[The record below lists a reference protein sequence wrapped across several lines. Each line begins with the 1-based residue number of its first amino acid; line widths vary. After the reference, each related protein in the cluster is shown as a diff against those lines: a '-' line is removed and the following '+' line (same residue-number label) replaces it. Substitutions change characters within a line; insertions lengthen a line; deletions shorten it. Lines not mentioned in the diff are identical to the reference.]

1 MKTYKILHD
10 LLHNLESY
18 EHQRLE
24 ISHSIEDFARWILQN
39 NAKIVGNE
47 SLSGETIETHRV
59 SQLVVYLQRYAKQ
72 YARKALEDTI
82 LSSEDEFV
90 YLIILYQ
97 AGPMSKTA
105 LIHENR
111 HEKPTGMDII
121 RRMIEAGFMGQSDN
135 PDDGRSKLLH
145 ITPEGRELIERLN
158 TRMDFVAELVTG
170 NLKADELQTLIYLLE
185 KLENYH
191 QFIQAKTKGGDFADL
206 IRAVKQDGGAQE

>member
-1 MKTYKILHD
+1 MKTYKIMHD
-10 LLHNLESY
+10 LLHNLERY
-18 EHQRLE
+18 EQQRTAVSL
-24 ISHSIEDFARWILQN
+24 SIADFAHWILQN
-39 NAKIVGNE
+39 NTKAVGSE
-47 SLSGETIETHRV
+47 SAPAVIETHRV
-59 SQLVVYLQRYAKQ
+59 TQLVICLQRYAKQ
-72 YARKALEDTI
+72 YSRKALDGTP

-121 RRMIEAGFMGQSDN
+121 RRMIEAGFMAQSDN
-135 PDDGRSKLLH
+135 PEDGRSKLLH
-145 ITPEGRELIERLN
+145 ITPEGRDLIDKLS

-170 NLKADELQTLIYLLE
+170 NLSSEELHTLVFLLE

-191 QFIQAKTKGGDFADL
+191 QLIQAKTKGGDFADL
-206 IRAVKQDGGAQE
+206 IRAVKTG